1 VERTNEQWLRDLSEP
16 GAARERALA
25 DLGRILRSGLPF
37 ALSTWLPRSDPKFDP
52 LVGDVVQETLLK
64 VVDRL
69 HTFEGRSKFTT
80 WAQKIA
86 VRIALSE
93 LRRKRWQDRSF
104 DELVAGQNALQV
116 RLAENP
122 QGIDPERAVLQS
134 DMLARVQRIIAQ
146 ELTEKQR
153 TALLALGVQGM
164 PAEEVARRLG
174 MTRNALYKLMHDAR
188 VRLKDRLAAEGL
200 DAGQVLAVFETG

>member
-1 VERTNEQWLRDLSEP
+1 VERSNEEWLRDLSEP
-16 GAARERALA
+16 GAAREQALA
-25 DLGRILRSGLPF
+25 ELDRILRGGLPF

-52 LVGDVVQETLLK
+52 LVEDVVQETLLK

-69 HTFEGRSKFTT
+69 NTFEGRSKFTT
-80 WAQKIA
+80 WAQKIS

-104 DELVAGQNALQV
+104 DALVAGENALQV
-116 RLAENP
+116 RFAGSL
-122 QGIDPERAVLQS
+122 QGTDPERAALQA
-134 DMLARVQRIIAQ
+134 DMLAHVQRIITE

-188 VRLKDRLAAEGL
+188 VRMKDRLAAEGL
-200 DAGQVLAVFETG
+200 DAQQVLSAFEAG